1 MTTEPV
7 TKTAKQLRQ
16 EKVKKIL
23 AESKVVNKSAVT
35 KALEEAEKQEQEREA
50 KRILDGINFFND
62 RIAEEV
68 REIRSL
74 RAQIK
79 NAKARLMKI
88 LAEQEDFIKTGQS
101 KRWSHL

>member
-50 KRILDGINFFND
+50 KRILNGINFFND